1 MCFLYCNSQRAG
13 EQGIFAICTKKD
25 AIGSAIFWGAVV
37 LGQGYG
43 PCLGKAAP
51 DGDPVI
57 PMSRGGF
64 RQTKKMR
71 CNVWLWEGGGV
82 CGGTVGSYRTLS
94 EHSEWITRPQAAPN
108 KNSLKSFDPKPFYD
122 EVPMV
127 GLEPTWFPERF

>member
-1 MCFLYCNSQRAG
+1 M
-13 EQGIFAICTKKD
+13 
-25 AIGSAIFWGAVV
+25 
-37 LGQGYG
+37 
-43 PCLGKAAP
+43 
-51 DGDPVI
+51 I

-108 KNSLKSFDPKPFYD
+108 KNSQSQDWPFLFGADGGTRTHMVSRTILSRFKGVAEKFCAERKNSSFLKFLQF
-122 EVPMV
+122 
-127 GLEPTWFPERF
+127 